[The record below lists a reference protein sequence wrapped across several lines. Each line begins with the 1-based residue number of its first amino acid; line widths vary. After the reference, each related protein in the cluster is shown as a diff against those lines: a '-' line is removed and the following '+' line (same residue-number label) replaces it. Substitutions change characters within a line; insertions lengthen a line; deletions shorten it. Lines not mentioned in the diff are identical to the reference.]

1 MADVKTFPRA
11 RGWGLCSGIEQ
22 IWEEHVLDGE
32 ATLRY
37 SLLMMIAQD
46 HIDGRAVALDAIGPP
61 VVTQKRAILVDQVAE
76 PGQHDAHVV
85 ERQSLHIL
93 LLHAVLGSAEGAV
106 DRLHE
111 IRMLVAL
118 AAFRALRNTSPS
130 VDCVV
135 EIDKVAGEHINRR
148 RNVRL

>member
-1 MADVKTFPRA
+1 MV
-11 RGWGLCSGIEQ
+11 
-22 IWEEHVLDGE
+22 
-32 ATLRY
+32 LRY
-37 SLLMMIAQD
+37 VDPPPWTKQHPVTLV
-46 HIDGRAVALDAIGPP
+46 VALDAIGPP